1 MKKIKLIVIL
11 ISNMFM
17 LHLVIPL
24 FKLLRLNNLIPILV
38 KQANT
43 NIEYVT
49 NQIGGN
55 KNE

>member
-1 MKKIKLIVIL
+1 MKKARLIVIL

-17 LHLVIPL
+17 LHLIIPL
-24 FKLLRLNNLIPILV
+24 FKVLRLNNLIPILV

-43 NIEYVT
+43 NIEFVE

-55 KNE
+55 K

>member
-1 MKKIKLIVIL
+1 MKKVKLILIL

-17 LHLVIPL
+17 LHFIIPL
-24 FKLLRLNNLIPILV
+24 FKLLRLNNLIGVLV

-49 NQIGGN
+49 NQLGGN

>member
-1 MKKIKLIVIL
+1 MKKARLILIS
-11 ISNMFM
+11 ISNMFI

-24 FKLLRLNNLIPILV
+24 FKVLRLNNLIGILV

-49 NQIGGN
+49 NKLGG
-55 KNE
+55 K

>member
-1 MKKIKLIVIL
+1 MKKARLILIL
-11 ISNMFM
+11 ISNMFI

-24 FKLLRLNNLIPILV
+24 FKVLRLNNLIGILV

-49 NQIGGN
+49 NQLGGN
-55 KNE
+55 K